1 MTDINF
7 STTVN
12 NSYSQ
17 ALYELSVEDNVT
29 NEVESEINSILKL
42 ITDNLEFKN
51 LIKNPTISQEHQ
63 SKAINAIFQ
72 KFKINNLLIKF
83 LNFLV
88 SKRRLFFVEKIF
100 KDFLI
105 ICSNERGEI
114 IAKLSAAKKLND
126 NEIEDIKKSLTE
138 NFGTN
143 LKLNFKHNPDLVG
156 GLVIQVGSIMIDSS
170 IKNKLQQ
177 IENRMLEA

>member
-17 ALYELSVEDNVT
+17 ALYELCKEDNVI

-42 ITDNLEFKN
+42 IIENLEFKN
-51 LIKNPTISQEHQ
+51 LIKNPTISQENQ

-126 NEIEDIKKSLTE
+126 KEIEDIKKSLTE

-170 IKNKLQQ
+170 VKNKLQQ

>member
-1 MTDINF
+1 M
-7 STTVN
+7 
-12 NSYSQ
+12 
-17 ALYELSVEDNVT
+17 EDNVI

-42 ITDNLEFKN
+42 IIENLEFKN
-51 LIKNPTISQEHQ
+51 LIKNPTISQENQ

-126 NEIEDIKKSLTE
+126 KEIEDIKKSLTE

>member
-1 MTDINF
+1 M
-7 STTVN
+7 
-12 NSYSQ
+12 
-17 ALYELSVEDNVT
+17 EDNVI

-42 ITDNLEFKN
+42 IIENLEFKN
-51 LIKNPTISQEHQ
+51 LIKNPTISQENQ

-126 NEIEDIKKSLTE
+126 KEIEDIKKSLTE

-143 LKLNFKHNPDLVG
+143 LKLNFKYNPDLVG

-170 IKNKLQQ
+170 VKNKLQQ

>member
-1 MTDINF
+1 M
-7 STTVN
+7 
-12 NSYSQ
+12 
-17 ALYELSVEDNVT
+17 EDNVI

-42 ITDNLEFKN
+42 IIENLEFKN
-51 LIKNPTISQEHQ
+51 LIKNPTISQENQ

-72 KFKINNLLIKF
+72 KYKINNLLIKF

-114 IAKLSAAKKLND
+114 VAKLSAAKKLND
-126 NEIEDIKKSLTE
+126 KEIEDIKKSLTE

>member
-1 MTDINF
+1 M
-7 STTVN
+7 
-12 NSYSQ
+12 
-17 ALYELSVEDNVT
+17 EDNVI

-42 ITDNLEFKN
+42 IIENLEFKN
-51 LIKNPTISQEHQ
+51 LIKNPTISQENQ

-72 KFKINNLLIKF
+72 KYKINNLLIKF

-126 NEIEDIKKSLTE
+126 KEIEDIKKSLTE

-143 LKLNFKHNPDLVG
+143 LKLIFKHNPDLVG

>member
-1 MTDINF
+1 M
-7 STTVN
+7 
-12 NSYSQ
+12 
-17 ALYELSVEDNVT
+17 EDNVI

-42 ITDNLEFKN
+42 IIENLEFKN
-51 LIKNPTISQEHQ
+51 LIKNPTISQENQ

-126 NEIEDIKKSLTE
+126 KEIEDIKKSLTE

-143 LKLNFKHNPDLVG
+143 LKLNFNYNPDLVG

-170 IKNKLQQ
+170 VKNKLQQ

>member
-1 MTDINF
+1 M
-7 STTVN
+7 
-12 NSYSQ
+12 
-17 ALYELSVEDNVT
+17 EDNVI

-42 ITDNLEFKN
+42 IIENLEFKN
-51 LIKNPTISQEHQ
+51 LIKNPTISKENQ

-126 NEIEDIKKSLTE
+126 KEIEDIKKSLTE

>member
-1 MTDINF
+1 M
-7 STTVN
+7 
-12 NSYSQ
+12 
-17 ALYELSVEDNVT
+17 EDNVI

-42 ITDNLEFKN
+42 IIENLEFKN
-51 LIKNPTISQEHQ
+51 LIKNPTISQENQ

-170 IKNKLQQ
+170 VKNKLQQ

>member
-1 MTDINF
+1 M
-7 STTVN
+7 
-12 NSYSQ
+12 
-17 ALYELSVEDNVT
+17 EDNVI

-42 ITDNLEFKN
+42 IIENLEFKN
-51 LIKNPTISQEHQ
+51 LIKNPTISQENQ

-72 KFKINNLLIKF
+72 KYKINNLLIKF

-114 IAKLSAAKKLND
+114 VAKLSAAKKLND
-126 NEIEDIKKSLTE
+126 KEIEDIKKSLTE

-170 IKNKLQQ
+170 VKNKLQQ

>member
-1 MTDINF
+1 M
-7 STTVN
+7 
-12 NSYSQ
+12 
-17 ALYELSVEDNVT
+17 EDNVI

-42 ITDNLEFKN
+42 IIENLEFKN
-51 LIKNPTISQEHQ
+51 LIKNPTISQENQ

-72 KFKINNLLIKF
+72 KYKINNLLIKF

-114 IAKLSAAKKLND
+114 IAKLIAAKKLND
-126 NEIEDIKKSLTE
+126 KEIEDIKKSLTE

-143 LKLNFKHNPDLVG
+143 LKLNFKHDPDLVG

>member
-1 MTDINF
+1 M
-7 STTVN
+7 
-12 NSYSQ
+12 
-17 ALYELSVEDNVT
+17 EDNVI

-42 ITDNLEFKN
+42 IIENLEFKN
-51 LIKNPTISQEHQ
+51 LIKNPTISQENQ

>member
-42 ITDNLEFKN
+42 IIENLEFKN
-51 LIKNPTISQEHQ
+51 LIKNPTISQENQ

-72 KFKINNLLIKF
+72 KYKINNLLIKF

-126 NEIEDIKKSLTE
+126 KEIEDIKKSLTE

>member
-1 MTDINF
+1 M
-7 STTVN
+7 
-12 NSYSQ
+12 
-17 ALYELSVEDNVT
+17 EDNVI

-42 ITDNLEFKN
+42 IIENLEFKN
-51 LIKNPTISQEHQ
+51 LIKNPTISQENQ

-126 NEIEDIKKSLTE
+126 KEIEDIKKSLTE

-170 IKNKLQQ
+170 VKNKLQQ

>member
-1 MTDINF
+1 M
-7 STTVN
+7 
-12 NSYSQ
+12 
-17 ALYELSVEDNVT
+17 EDNVI

-42 ITDNLEFKN
+42 IIENLEFKN
-51 LIKNPTISQEHQ
+51 LIKNPTISQENQ

-72 KFKINNLLIKF
+72 KYKINNLLIKF

-126 NEIEDIKKSLTE
+126 KEIEDIKKSLTE

-170 IKNKLQQ
+170 VKNKLQQ

>member
-1 MTDINF
+1 M
-7 STTVN
+7 
-12 NSYSQ
+12 
-17 ALYELSVEDNVT
+17 EDNVI

-42 ITDNLEFKN
+42 ITENLEFKN
-51 LIKNPTISQEHQ
+51 LIKNPTISQENQ
-63 SKAINAIFQ
+63 SKAINAIFK

-114 IAKLSAAKKLND
+114 VAKLSAAKKLND
-126 NEIEDIKKSLTE
+126 KEIEDIKKSLTE

>member
-1 MTDINF
+1 M
-7 STTVN
+7 
-12 NSYSQ
+12 
-17 ALYELSVEDNVT
+17 
-29 NEVESEINSILKL
+29 
-42 ITDNLEFKN
+42 
-51 LIKNPTISQEHQ
+51 
-63 SKAINAIFQ
+63 
-72 KFKINNLLIKF
+72 
-83 LNFLV
+83 
-88 SKRRLFFVEKIF
+88 
-100 KDFLI
+100 I

-126 NEIEDIKKSLTE
+126 KEIEDIKKSLTE

-143 LKLNFKHNPDLVG
+143 LKLIFKHNPDLVG

>member
-1 MTDINF
+1 M
-7 STTVN
+7 
-12 NSYSQ
+12 
-17 ALYELSVEDNVT
+17 EDNVI

-42 ITDNLEFKN
+42 IIENPEFKN
-51 LIKNPTISQEHQ
+51 LIKNPTISQENQ

-126 NEIEDIKKSLTE
+126 KEIEDIKKSLTE

-177 IENRMLEA
+177 VENRMLEA

>member
-1 MTDINF
+1 ME
-7 STTVN
+7 N
-12 NSYSQ
+12 NV
-17 ALYELSVEDNVT
+17 L
-29 NEVESEINSILKL
+29 NEVESEITSILKL
-42 ITDNLEFKN
+42 IIENLEFKN
-51 LIKNPTISQEHQ
+51 LIKNPTISQENQ

-126 NEIEDIKKSLTE
+126 KEIQDIKKSLTE

-143 LKLNFKHNPDLVG
+143 LKLIFKHNPDLVG

>member
-1 MTDINF
+1 M
-7 STTVN
+7 
-12 NSYSQ
+12 
-17 ALYELSVEDNVT
+17 EDNVI

-42 ITDNLEFKN
+42 IIENLEFKN
-51 LIKNPTISQEHQ
+51 LIKNPTISQENQ

-72 KFKINNLLIKF
+72 KYKINNLLIKF